1 MNESQT
7 NQNGVMWVIAIV
19 VILALIIGWMAFNRS
34 GDNLSTEIS
43 QEGSELGT
51 ETRENYND
59 VGNNIENSI
68 NSVSESAQDLQAR
81 AEVRT
86 ELLALQTRL
95 SVEEGYDAAADEVKD
110 IRANLAAT
118 YEGVEDSAK
127 QNWQQLDI
135 ELDQLEQS
143 IRTNSADAL
152 ETLAGFMLN
161 LEADVRVDSG
171 ENE

>member
-1 MNESQT
+1 MNESQSK
-7 NQNGVMWVIAIV
+7 QNGVLWVIAIV
-19 VILALIIGWMAFNRS
+19 SILALVIGWMAFNRS

-43 QEGSELGT
+43 QEASELGA
-51 ETRENYND
+51 ESRENYNEAGD
-59 VGNNIENSI
+59 GIESSI
-68 NSVSESAQDLQAR
+68 NSIAESAQDLQAR

-95 SVEEGYDAAADEVKD
+95 SAEEGYDAAADEVSV
-110 IRANLAAT
+110 IRANLAAA
-118 YEGVEDSAK
+118 YQGVEDSAK
-127 QNWQQLDI
+127 QNWQKLDN